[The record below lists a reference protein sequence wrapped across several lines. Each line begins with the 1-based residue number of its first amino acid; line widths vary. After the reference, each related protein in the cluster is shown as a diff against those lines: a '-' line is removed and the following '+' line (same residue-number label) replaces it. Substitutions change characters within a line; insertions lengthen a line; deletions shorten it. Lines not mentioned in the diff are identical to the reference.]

1 MRMIMAVACAWMLI
15 LSVFSYPTLAAG
27 PLLLEGDFIQGGL
40 VTGRAPGAR
49 KVLVDGRSIR
59 IGPGG
64 VFVFGF
70 GRDFGPRSEMVV
82 EYGDGS
88 RKRRVINVQ
97 KRRYKTQRIDG
108 LEPAK
113 VTPPKKVYERIK
125 AENARIAAVR
135 ALDTPEAL
143 FLSGWQ
149 WPVKGPIS
157 GVFGSQRILNGKP
170 KRPHYGLDI
179 AAPAGSPVVAPA
191 DGIVRLAE
199 KDLYYTGG
207 TVMLDHGFGITSVYS
222 HMQTVTVQVGQ
233 RLRRGEQL
241 GTVGATGRVTG
252 PHLDWRVNWFGERLD
267 PAFLIGLKTQ

>member
-1 MRMIMAVACAWMLI
+1 MRMMMAV
-15 LSVFSYPTLAAG
+15 LSWLLMALVPALPARASG
-27 PLLLEGDFIQGGL
+27 PLMLEGEFTQGGL

-49 KVLVDGRSIR
+49 KVLVDGRSVR

-70 GRDFGPRSEMVV
+70 GRDFGPRSEVIV
-82 EYGDGS
+82 EYDDGS
-88 RKRRVINVQ
+88 RKKRIIEVR

-108 LEPAK
+108 LPPAK
-113 VTPPKKVYERIK
+113 VTPPKKVYDRIR
-125 AENARIAAVR
+125 AENARIARVR

-222 HMQTVTVQVGQ
+222 HMQSVTVKVGQ

-252 PHLDWRVNWFGERLD
+252 PHLDWRVNWFKERLD
-267 PAFLIGLKTQ
+267 PAFLIGLGAQ